1 MSVIWEAK
9 CRLCRRAGQKLYL
22 KGDRCYTRKCQIER
36 ENRNKPPGQHGDDAL
51 RGRRL
56 TEFAEQLLE
65 KQKLKRIYQLREKQ
79 FSGYMDEASRR
90 RGVTGENMLQ
100 LLETRLDSTIFRLGW
115 SSARGTA
122 RQLVNHRFFTV
133 NGKRVNIPSYQLKP
147 GDVVGLHESK
157 RDSAYVKEALQS
169 MAVRKLPPW
178 LELNSQTF
186 EGKLLRP
193 PTKGEVGHEVNEQ
206 LIVEF
211 YTR

>member
-9 CRLCRRAGQKLYL
+9 CRLCRRAGQKLFL

-36 ENRNKPPGQHGDDAL
+36 ENRNKPPGQHGDNAM

-65 KQKLKRIYQLREKQ
+65 KQKLKRMYQLREKQ
-79 FSGYMDEASRR
+79 FSAYMDEATRR

-100 LLETRLDSTIFRLGW
+100 LLETRLDNVVYRLGW
-115 SSARGTA
+115 ATARGLA
-122 RQLVNHRFFTV
+122 RQLVSHRFFTV
-133 NGKRVNIPSYQLKP
+133 NGKRVNIPSYQLRP
-147 GDVVGLHESK
+147 GDVVALHESK
-157 RDSAYVKEALQS
+157 RESAYIKETLQQ
-169 MAVRKLPPW
+169 MGVRSIPEW
-178 LELNSQTF
+178 LELNSDSF
-186 EGKLLRP
+186 EGKVLRP
-193 PTKGEVGHEVNEQ
+193 PTKGELNLEINEQ